1 MTDVY
6 KEVLCLLIQEGRVTV
21 EEVEEMKKFVNAR
34 TVARTK
40 QTETWAQART
50 LCERLNEGIVANS
63 HRPFVMN
70 DTNVSAMEKLLRIDK
85 VPVPNV
91 EEMMTWCIGHDFW
104 GTVIFSPIKFR
115 KHYHTM
121 LAQRQRDGETIVVKD
136 TGPRIPVIDKAF
148 LEKKRQEH
156 EESIAMPK
164 DFKRVLGF
172 AR

>member
-1 MTDVY
+1 MTDAY

-40 QTETWAQART
+40 HTETWAQART

-91 EEMMTWCIGHDFW
+91 EEMLTWCVGHAFW

-121 LAQRQRDGETIVVKD
+121 LAQRQRDGEVIVVQD
-136 TGPRIPVIDKAF
+136 TAPRIPAVDSEF
-148 LEKKRQEH
+148 FEKKRRE
-156 EESIAMPK
+156 
-164 DFKRVLGF
+164 R
-172 AR
+172 